1 MKTVSDLEKMKN
13 EEIIPYGN
21 AYIYTIDY
29 FEDLYISKHNGIER
43 IRQELKKW
51 DKPAREII
59 IKEVISSVS
68 KSGMRNFDQN
78 ELMDLI

>member
-21 AYIYTIDY
+21 AYTYTIDY
-29 FEDLYISKHNGIER
+29 FEDLYISKLNGIER

-68 KSGMRNFDQN
+68 KSGIRNFDPN